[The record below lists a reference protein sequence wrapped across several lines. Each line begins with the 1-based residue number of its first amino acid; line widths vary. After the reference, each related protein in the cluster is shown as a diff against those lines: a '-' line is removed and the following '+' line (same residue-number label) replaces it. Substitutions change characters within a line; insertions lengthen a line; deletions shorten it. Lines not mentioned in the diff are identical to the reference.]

1 MKIFKL
7 IMIMCFSVMGCA
19 LTQGQIYTPT
29 TDNKIHFFGIIV
41 DSITKEPLPGAV
53 IYQITEEKF
62 RKLTQFT
69 VADKNGKFQFET
81 PKYFSTRVEISCVG
95 YKVRKFVLPKDH
107 QTMNMGKVWLA
118 PDIQKLDEVT
128 VSARAKMY
136 KQFGDT
142 TRIYARSVKTLK
154 GDAIIEI
161 LRQIP
166 GIKVNQYGSVSM
178 DGKPIEYTLL
188 NGKLIFGD
196 DKITAL
202 YTIDADQAMSIDI
215 YDEEIE
221 SATSFKKQKSTV
233 MNIRTK
239 KDFNRYF
246 TVEALLEGG
255 QNHIK
260 HENGN
265 DPKIYNLN
273 GKLGTFQEGFQAQL
287 NTMKSNFMGQQ
298 DRYNQVLKNEMPR
311 KQEYIR
317 GKLVREFGDFN
328 NYLRDH
334 YSITGSYSKDKNQYI
349 IRKENT
355 YFPTED
361 FESQLANNEN
371 KQTSANTIYNVAVD
385 GNYTSTPNIKAHF
398 SGLFMSKDS
407 DQSRVNQSETF
418 RNGTLLTTTHN
429 RINSEI
435 NHAYSSSYLNFA
447 YKLNKK
453 NFMHINLGINHE
465 KPKRTESHDLEIMNS
480 ELETHTTLGV
490 KNNSPHTDLSSS
502 LHVTHLFDTSIV
514 SGHSISLQIETLHK
528 KAKINN
534 TAVDKQTGL
543 IDDIYSENYEMNTQT
558 LSSGLEFI
566 HKIPGRSITSRITF
580 NHIAMNRDERIPEK
594 YVIRKTFNTWSPFI
608 NITWEGE
615 KRGNISLTFSI
626 SQQIPHV
633 KFFSNILN
641 ISNPMF
647 PQTGNPDLDP
657 VKEYNFSMKHRL
669 SSVKKQISLNTE
681 VRLKYYTDN
690 VVYKRQYFKNN
701 TILPEY
707 DSYEFPAGST
717 LISPINGNDYW
728 DLKISS
734 SIQKQ
739 INYLGRLETI
749 VGYTFRDPQSEVA
762 GRLVRQQEH
771 KGTFNI
777 KLATNFSR
785 HIRLNL
791 SNSTSYLWNQ
801 NSEKYKERGIQNKA
815 TVHLLL
821 NFLQYANFES
831 GYIMD
836 YYNPSVSNT
845 KINSHLLNAML
856 GYRIFKKRKGL
867 ISLNAFNILDKN
879 TNFKTSVSDQFISN
893 SWDRLFERYY
903 TISFEYKF
911 NSQK

>member
-1 MKIFKL
+1 
-7 IMIMCFSVMGCA
+7 
-19 LTQGQIYTPT
+19 
-29 TDNKIHFFGIIV
+29 
-41 DSITKEPLPGAV
+41 
-53 IYQITEEKF
+53 
-62 RKLTQFT
+62 
-69 VADKNGKFQFET
+69 
-81 PKYFSTRVEISCVG
+81 
-95 YKVRKFVLPKDH
+95 
-107 QTMNMGKVWLA
+107 
-118 PDIQKLDEVT
+118 
-128 VSARAKMY
+128 
-136 KQFGDT
+136 
-142 TRIYARSVKTLK
+142 
-154 GDAIIEI
+154 
-161 LRQIP
+161 
-166 GIKVNQYGSVSM
+166 
-178 DGKPIEYTLL
+178 
-188 NGKLIFGD
+188 
-196 DKITAL
+196 
-202 YTIDADQAMSIDI
+202 
-215 YDEEIE
+215 
-221 SATSFKKQKSTV
+221 
-233 MNIRTK
+233 
-239 KDFNRYF
+239 
-246 TVEALLEGG
+246 
-255 QNHIK
+255 
-260 HENGN
+260 
-265 DPKIYNLN
+265 
-273 GKLGTFQEGFQAQL
+273 
-287 NTMKSNFMGQQ
+287 
-298 DRYNQVLKNEMPR
+298 
-311 KQEYIR
+311 
-317 GKLVREFGDFN
+317 
-328 NYLRDH
+328 
-334 YSITGSYSKDKNQYI
+334 
-349 IRKENT
+349 
-355 YFPTED
+355 
-361 FESQLANNEN
+361 
-371 KQTSANTIYNVAVD
+371 
-385 GNYTSTPNIKAHF
+385 
-398 SGLFMSKDS
+398 
-407 DQSRVNQSETF
+407 
-418 RNGTLLTTTHN
+418 
-429 RINSEI
+429 
-435 NHAYSSSYLNFA
+435 
-447 YKLNKK
+447 
-453 NFMHINLGINHE
+453 
-465 KPKRTESHDLEIMNS
+465 
-480 ELETHTTLGV
+480 
-490 KNNSPHTDLSSS
+490 
-502 LHVTHLFDTSIV
+502 
-514 SGHSISLQIETLHK
+514 
-528 KAKINN
+528 
-534 TAVDKQTGL
+534 
-543 IDDIYSENYEMNTQT
+543 MNTQT

-580 NHIAMNRDERIPEK
+580 NHITINRDERIPEK

-762 GRLVRQQEH
+762 GKLVRQQEH